1 MHISEL
7 KRMGANIKLKGSKLE
22 IVGVKKLLGA
32 EVMATDLRASSSLI
46 IAGLMASGVTV
57 VNRVYHL
64 DRGYEDLEKIKKLWS
79 KNKEN
84 KLMKKIIMAVPKGR
98 ILKELNPLLNK
109 TGIVP
114 ENEFFCK
121 DSRKLMFNTNVDF
134 LKFIRVRSFDV
145 ATFVAI
151 GAAQIGIAGDD
162 VLNEFNYEEIYKV
175 LDLKIGKCR
184 LSVAKNNSI
193 SDITEKHGH
202 ILVATKYKN
211 TVTNYFA
218 KKGIRAEC
226 IKLNGAI
233 ELAPKLGICS
243 TIVDLVSTGKTI
255 KENNLEET
263 DVLFKI
269 TSKLI
274 INKIAYKL
282 MNDNIISILEK
293 FKKNIN
299 G

>member
-1 MHISEL
+1 
-7 KRMGANIKLKGSKLE
+7 
-22 IVGVKKLLGA
+22 
-32 EVMATDLRASSSLI
+32 
-46 IAGLMASGVTV
+46 
-57 VNRVYHL
+57 
-64 DRGYEDLEKIKKLWS
+64 
-79 KNKEN
+79 
-84 KLMKKIIMAVPKGR
+84 MKKIIMAVPKGR
-98 ILKELNPLLNK
+98 ILDELNPILK
-109 TGIVP
+109 KIGIIP
-114 ENEFFCK
+114 EKDFFSH
-121 DSRKLMFNTNVDF
+121 DSRKLMFETNLTF
-134 LKFIRVRSFDV
+134 LNIIRVRSFDV

-184 LSVAKNNSI
+184 LSIAKKKNSI
-193 SDITEKHGH
+193 SDFSDKEGH

-211 TVTNYFA
+211 MVTNYFA

-263 DVLFKI
+263 DVLLKI

-282 MNDNIISILEK
+282 MNDNITSILDK
-293 FKKNIN
+293 FKKIIN

>member
-1 MHISEL
+1 ME
-7 KRMGANIKLKGSKLE
+7 
-22 IVGVKKLLGA
+22 
-32 EVMATDLRASSSLI
+32 
-46 IAGLMASGVTV
+46 
-57 VNRVYHL
+57 
-64 DRGYEDLEKIKKLWS
+64 
-79 KNKEN
+79 
-84 KLMKKIIMAVPKGR
+84 KIIMAVPKGR
-98 ILKELNPLLNK
+98 ILKELNPLLK
-109 TGIVP
+109 DIGIEP
-114 ENEFFCK
+114 EEDFFNK
-121 DSRKLMFNTNVDF
+121 DSRKLMFNTNLSF
-134 LKFIRVRSFDV
+134 LDIIRVRSFDV

-162 VLNEFNYEEIYKV
+162 VLNEFNYEEIYNI

-184 LSVAKNNSI
+184 LSIARTKSTI
-193 SDITEKHGH
+193 SKESEKQGH

-263 DVLFKI
+263 EVLLKI

-282 MNDNIISILEK
+282 MNDNI
-293 FKKNIN
+293 NV
-299 G
+299 

>member
-1 MHISEL
+1 ME
-7 KRMGANIKLKGSKLE
+7 
-22 IVGVKKLLGA
+22 
-32 EVMATDLRASSSLI
+32 
-46 IAGLMASGVTV
+46 
-57 VNRVYHL
+57 
-64 DRGYEDLEKIKKLWS
+64 
-79 KNKEN
+79 
-84 KLMKKIIMAVPKGR
+84 KIIMAVPKGR
-98 ILKELNPLLNK
+98 ILKELNPLLK
-109 TGIVP
+109 DIGIEP
-114 ENEFFCK
+114 EEDFFNK
-121 DSRKLMFNTNVDF
+121 DSRKLMFNTNLSF
-134 LKFIRVRSFDV
+134 LDIIRVRSFDV

-162 VLNEFNYEEIYKV
+162 VLNEFNYEEIYNI

-184 LSVAKNNSI
+184 LSIAKTKSTT
-193 SDITEKHGH
+193 SKESEKQGH

-218 KKGIRAEC
+218 KRGIRAEC

-243 TIVDLVSTGKTI
+243 TIVDLVSSGKTI

-263 DVLFKI
+263 EVLLKI

-282 MNDNIISILEK
+282 MNDNITSIVEK
-293 FKKNIN
+293 FKKIID

>member
-1 MHISEL
+1 
-7 KRMGANIKLKGSKLE
+7 
-22 IVGVKKLLGA
+22 
-32 EVMATDLRASSSLI
+32 
-46 IAGLMASGVTV
+46 
-57 VNRVYHL
+57 
-64 DRGYEDLEKIKKLWS
+64 
-79 KNKEN
+79 
-84 KLMKKIIMAVPKGR
+84 MKKIIMAVPKGR
-98 ILKELNPLLNK
+98 ILDELNPILK
-109 TGIVP
+109 RIGILP
-114 ENEFFCK
+114 EKDFYSH
-121 DSRKLMFNTNVDF
+121 DSRKLMFETNFKF
-134 LKFIRVRSFDV
+134 LNIIRVRSFDV
-145 ATFVAI
+145 ATFVAL

-184 LSVAKNNSI
+184 LSIAKKKNSI
-193 SDITEKHGH
+193 SDFSDKEGH

-255 KENNLEET
+255 KENNLKET
-263 DVLFKI
+263 DILLKI

-282 MNDNIISILEK
+282 MNDNITSILDK
-293 FKKNIN
+293 FKKIIN

>member
-1 MHISEL
+1 MN
-7 KRMGANIKLKGSKLE
+7 K
-22 IVGVKKLLGA
+22 V
-32 EVMATDLRASSSLI
+32 I
-46 IAGLMASGVTV
+46 I
-57 VNRVYHL
+57 
-64 DRGYEDLEKIKKLWS
+64 
-79 KNKEN
+79 
-84 KLMKKIIMAVPKGR
+84 AVPKGR
-98 ILKELNPLLNK
+98 ILNELNPILK
-109 TGIVP
+109 KIGIIP
-114 ENEFFCK
+114 ENDFFSR
-121 DSRKLMFNTNVDF
+121 DSRKLMFKTN
-134 LKFIRVRSFDV
+134 LNYLNIIRVRSFDV

-175 LDLKIGKCR
+175 LDLKNGKCR
-184 LSVAKNNSI
+184 LSIAKKKNSI
-193 SDITEKHGH
+193 SDISEREGH

-255 KENNLEET
+255 KENNLKET

-282 MNDNIISILEK
+282 MNDNITSILDK
-293 FKKNIN
+293 FKKIIN

>member
-1 MHISEL
+1 
-7 KRMGANIKLKGSKLE
+7 
-22 IVGVKKLLGA
+22 
-32 EVMATDLRASSSLI
+32 
-46 IAGLMASGVTV
+46 
-57 VNRVYHL
+57 
-64 DRGYEDLEKIKKLWS
+64 
-79 KNKEN
+79 
-84 KLMKKIIMAVPKGR
+84 MAVPKGR
-98 ILKELNPLLNK
+98 ILDELNPILK
-109 TGIVP
+109 KIGIIP
-114 ENEFFCK
+114 EKDFFSH
-121 DSRKLMFNTNVDF
+121 DSRKLMFETNLTF
-134 LKFIRVRSFDV
+134 LNIIRVRSFDV

-184 LSVAKNNSI
+184 LSIAKKKNSI
-193 SDITEKHGH
+193 SDFSDKEGH

-263 DVLFKI
+263 DVLLKI

-282 MNDNIISILEK
+282 MNDNITSILDK
-293 FKKNIN
+293 FKKIIN

>member
-1 MHISEL
+1 
-7 KRMGANIKLKGSKLE
+7 
-22 IVGVKKLLGA
+22 
-32 EVMATDLRASSSLI
+32 
-46 IAGLMASGVTV
+46 
-57 VNRVYHL
+57 
-64 DRGYEDLEKIKKLWS
+64 
-79 KNKEN
+79 
-84 KLMKKIIMAVPKGR
+84 MKKIIMAVPKGR
-98 ILKELNPLLNK
+98 ILDELNPILK
-109 TGIVP
+109 KIGIIP
-114 ENEFFCK
+114 EKDFFSH
-121 DSRKLMFNTNVDF
+121 DSRKLMFETNLTF
-134 LKFIRVRSFDV
+134 LNIIRVRSFDV

-184 LSVAKNNSI
+184 LSIAKKKNSI
-193 SDITEKHGH
+193 SDFSDKEGH

-211 TVTNYFA
+211 MVTNYFA

-243 TIVDLVSTGKTI
+243 AIVDLVSTGKTI
-255 KENNLEET
+255 KENNLKET
-263 DVLFKI
+263 DILLRI

-282 MNDNIISILEK
+282 MNDNITSILDK
-293 FKKNIN
+293 FKKIIN

>member
-1 MHISEL
+1 
-7 KRMGANIKLKGSKLE
+7 
-22 IVGVKKLLGA
+22 
-32 EVMATDLRASSSLI
+32 
-46 IAGLMASGVTV
+46 
-57 VNRVYHL
+57 
-64 DRGYEDLEKIKKLWS
+64 
-79 KNKEN
+79 
-84 KLMKKIIMAVPKGR
+84 MKKIIMAVPKGR
-98 ILKELNPLLNK
+98 ILDELNPILK
-109 TGIVP
+109 RIGILP
-114 ENEFFCK
+114 EEDFYSH
-121 DSRKLMFNTNVDF
+121 DSRKLMFETN
-134 LKFIRVRSFDV
+134 LKFLNIIRVRSFDV
-145 ATFVAI
+145 ATFVAL

-184 LSVAKNNSI
+184 LSIAKKKNSI
-193 SDITEKHGH
+193 SDFSDKEGH

-255 KENNLEET
+255 KENNLKET
-263 DVLFKI
+263 DVLLKI

-282 MNDNIISILEK
+282 MNDNITSILDK
-293 FKKNIN
+293 FKKIIN

>member
-1 MHISEL
+1 ME
-7 KRMGANIKLKGSKLE
+7 
-22 IVGVKKLLGA
+22 
-32 EVMATDLRASSSLI
+32 
-46 IAGLMASGVTV
+46 
-57 VNRVYHL
+57 
-64 DRGYEDLEKIKKLWS
+64 
-79 KNKEN
+79 
-84 KLMKKIIMAVPKGR
+84 KIIMAVPKGR
-98 ILKELNPLLNK
+98 ILKELNPILKNI
-109 TGIVP
+109 GIEP
-114 ENEFFCK
+114 EADYFSK
-121 DSRKLMFNTNVDF
+121 DSRKLMFNTNLSF
-134 LKFIRVRSFDV
+134 LDIIRVRSFDV

-162 VLNEFNYEEIYKV
+162 VLNEFNYEEIYNI

-184 LSVAKNNSI
+184 LSIARTRSTIWKES
-193 SDITEKHGH
+193 EKQGH

-263 DVLFKI
+263 EVLLKI

-282 MNDNIISILEK
+282 MNDNITLIVEK
-293 FKKNIN
+293 FKKIID

>member
-1 MHISEL
+1 
-7 KRMGANIKLKGSKLE
+7 
-22 IVGVKKLLGA
+22 
-32 EVMATDLRASSSLI
+32 
-46 IAGLMASGVTV
+46 
-57 VNRVYHL
+57 
-64 DRGYEDLEKIKKLWS
+64 
-79 KNKEN
+79 
-84 KLMKKIIMAVPKGR
+84 MKKIIMAVPKGR
-98 ILKELNPLLNK
+98 ILDELNPILK
-109 TGIVP
+109 RIGILP
-114 ENEFFCK
+114 EKDFYSH
-121 DSRKLMFNTNVDF
+121 DSRKLMFETN
-134 LKFIRVRSFDV
+134 LKFLNIIRVRSFDV
-145 ATFVAI
+145 ATFVAL

-184 LSVAKNNSI
+184 LSIAKKKNSI
-193 SDITEKHGH
+193 SDFSDKEGH

-255 KENNLEET
+255 KENNLKET
-263 DVLFKI
+263 DILLRI

-282 MNDNIISILEK
+282 MNDNITSIIDK
-293 FKKNIN
+293 FKKIIN

>member
-1 MHISEL
+1 
-7 KRMGANIKLKGSKLE
+7 
-22 IVGVKKLLGA
+22 
-32 EVMATDLRASSSLI
+32 
-46 IAGLMASGVTV
+46 
-57 VNRVYHL
+57 
-64 DRGYEDLEKIKKLWS
+64 
-79 KNKEN
+79 
-84 KLMKKIIMAVPKGR
+84 MAVPKGR
-98 ILKELNPLLNK
+98 ILDELNPILK
-109 TGIVP
+109 RIGILP
-114 ENEFFCK
+114 ERDFYSH
-121 DSRKLMFNTNVDF
+121 DSRKLMFETN
-134 LKFIRVRSFDV
+134 LKFLNIIRVRSFDV
-145 ATFVAI
+145 ATFVAL

-184 LSVAKNNSI
+184 LSIAKKKNSI
-193 SDITEKHGH
+193 SDFSDKEGH

-211 TVTNYFA
+211 MVTNYFA

-243 TIVDLVSTGKTI
+243 AIVDLVSTGKTI
-255 KENNLEET
+255 KENNLKET
-263 DVLFKI
+263 DILLRI

-282 MNDNIISILEK
+282 MNDNITSILDK
-293 FKKNIN
+293 FKKIIN

>member
-1 MHISEL
+1 
-7 KRMGANIKLKGSKLE
+7 
-22 IVGVKKLLGA
+22 
-32 EVMATDLRASSSLI
+32 
-46 IAGLMASGVTV
+46 
-57 VNRVYHL
+57 
-64 DRGYEDLEKIKKLWS
+64 
-79 KNKEN
+79 
-84 KLMKKIIMAVPKGR
+84 MKKIIMAVPKGR
-98 ILKELNPLLNK
+98 ILDELNPILK
-109 TGIVP
+109 RIGILP
-114 ENEFFCK
+114 EKDFYSH
-121 DSRKLMFNTNVDF
+121 DSRKLMFETN
-134 LKFIRVRSFDV
+134 LKFLNIIRVRSFDV

-184 LSVAKNNSI
+184 LSIAKKKNSI
-193 SDITEKHGH
+193 SDFSDKEGH

-211 TVTNYFA
+211 MVTNYFA

-255 KENNLEET
+255 KENNLKET
-263 DVLFKI
+263 DILLRI

-282 MNDNIISILEK
+282 MNDNITSILDK
-293 FKKNIN
+293 FKKIIN